1 MTAAKRRHPTAFDLR
16 ELQAVAG
23 YRRPAVAEGQR
34 TPQESSHPAGLDWKE
49 LTHLQID
56 LDCLTSILGLG
67 VKCQSSD
74 RNPTNQ
80 NMSNQSL
87 TAVVVNRLRQQV
99 CVWTLFFGRKDV
111 DTE

>member
-1 MTAAKRRHPTAFDLR
+1 MCK
-16 ELQAVAG
+16 
-23 YRRPAVAEGQR
+23 
-34 TPQESSHPAGLDWKE
+34 LDVILE
-49 LTHLQID
+49 MHLQID

-80 NMSNQSL
+80 NMSSQSL

-99 CVWTLFFGRKDV
+99 RFVFGKFCG
-111 DTE
+111 TKGC